1 MNFKEAIAV
10 QQSFGLQKNSEFRRL
25 FNHQLLKARNTGV
38 TISETVLN
46 TITCYR
52 MQSIPDKWIPRTFDE
67 MWA

>member
-38 TISETVLN
+38 AKQVGISVLCTWQN
-46 TITCYR
+46 KNRLQIV
-52 MQSIPDKWIPRTFDE
+52 
-67 MWA
+67 